1 MRDIFDDGKGLGVC
15 GVDCFKGIGGLAI
28 EIGKSIGE
36 TTEDF
41 GTLWLYLEI

>member
-15 GVDCFKGIGGLAI
+15 GVDCFKGIGGLAM

-36 TTEDF
+36 GID
-41 GTLWLYLEI
+41 GIGSLLLYLQI

>member
-36 TTEDF
+36 TTDGIGALF
-41 GTLWLYLEI
+41 FYL